1 MEYFKQRARQI
12 LIEQALPEDFQY
24 NYGQDLADEMAY
36 DGKPMPLRLCFQN
49 LKNILKRPAA
59 NFGLSAND

>member
-24 NYGQDLADEMAY
+24 KYGQDYADEMAY
-36 DGKPMPLRLCFQN
+36 EGTPMSLKLCF
-49 LKNILKRPAA
+49 
-59 NFGLSAND
+59 